1 MEGNPPPKRRWWR
14 RLPARLSLRAL
25 MVLVLLLGGVLGWSA
40 NRARRQ
46 GEAIQRVARLGG
58 RIGYDYN
65 YMAER
70 GNYPPAK
77 AADPPAPRWLLRWLG
92 PEYFRRV
99 NFVSLAEHTSGR
111 ARDVPDLAFLD
122 GLPDVVVIDLAATRF
137 ADAELAHARPH
148 RLIRLLAGGSRLG
161 DEGLARLGAKP
172 ELWEL
177 DLSGSRVSDVG
188 MVHLAG
194 MPKLRDL
201 DLGGLSVTDGGAA
214 ALARLTGLKRLVLAR
229 TAIGDAGLA
238 HLRGLDRLEFLD
250 LRGTVLTDAALA
262 HIGAMPAL
270 KAVYLP
276 SGGVTALGIAGLR
289 RLAPQLRVE
298 REQPPAQG
306 FRMPTVDELMVVP
319 ATSK

>member
-99 NFVSLAEHTSGR
+99 NFVSLADREPNVRT
-111 ARDVPDLAFLD
+111 VPDLAFLD
-122 GLPDVVVIDLAATRF
+122 GLPDVLVIDLGATSF
-137 ADAELAHARPH
+137 EDPELAHARPL
-148 RLIRLLAGGSRLG
+148 RLIRLLAAGSRVG

-172 ELWEL
+172 DLWEL
-177 DLSGSRVSDVG
+177 DLSRSRVSDAG
-188 MVHLAG
+188 LMHLAG
-194 MPKLRDL
+194 MPMLRDL
-201 DLGGLSVTDGGAA
+201 DLGGLKVTDGGLAV
-214 ALARLTGLKRLVLAR
+214 LARLTGLKRLGLAR

-250 LRGTVLTDAALA
+250 LRGTGLTDAALA
-262 HIGAMPAL
+262 HIKAMPKL
-270 KAVYLP
+270 KAVILP
-276 SGGVTALGIAGLR
+276 MSGVTDEGIAELR
-289 RLAPQLRVE
+289 RSAPDLRVE
-298 REQPPAQG
+298 R
-306 FRMPTVDELMVVP
+306 L
-319 ATSK
+319 